1 MGENVLINPMSPAL
15 ILITRAVFSHRP
27 FLLLFCTIEMV
38 KDANSLSATVEMT
51 KKFNSNFFPYFDRGL
66 MTDHKSWAN
75 LVEFDN

>member
-1 MGENVLINPMSPAL
+1 MGENVLVNPMSPAL

-51 KKFNSNFFPYFDRGL
+51 
-66 MTDHKSWAN
+66 
-75 LVEFDN
+75 